1 MNTFELY
8 EAIEAAKKER
18 YQLSLMTEEW
28 TSKEFAK
35 VHELTEKI
43 NTMEKELNDKYDA
56 WLLEHVTAA

>member
-35 VHELTEKI
+35 VGELTAKI

-56 WLLEHVTAA
+56 WMLEQVTAA